1 MNTRT
6 GRPVRRAGRRWVHLV
21 LGGALLMPFYLLASV
36 VIPLLVDGAD
46 PLRRVGWQF
55 VAFGGALPLAALAAL
70 LFPLLRPLEVAAVR
84 SLCAVPAERLAEGP
98 ALSWAARRRTA
109 LWFVAHLLAG
119 GIVSGM
125 TLAAPPAAV
134 LLLVL
139 PFSDALR
146 HASPGWPDA
155 FHGAL
160 GPLTGLALL
169 ALVAG
174 TAWGAGAL
182 LGRCAP
188 VLLGPTPA
196 DRLATAERRAADLA
210 SRNRLARELH
220 DAVGHALSAV
230 TLQASA
236 ARRVLDADPEF
247 ARRALAAIEET
258 TREAVTELDTVLG
271 LLREEDGADP
281 TAPAPTLDGL
291 DALLARTRVAGL
303 AVEATVGGRCAG
315 LAPVV
320 SREAYRIVQ
329 EGLSNALRH
338 AGPVAVRLQL
348 RCDEGE
354 LTIRVENPVTGP
366 SDGSPAAADRPD
378 GGRGLRGIA
387 ERARLLGGEATAA
400 AHDGVWRLTARL
412 PSAGTTR
419 GRDDGATG
427 RRGDGAMSGGTRE
440 HRTGRGAGERAGAG

>member
-1 MNTRT
+1 
-6 GRPVRRAGRRWVHLV
+6 
-21 LGGALLMPFYLLASV
+21 MPFYLLTSV

-84 SLCAVPAERLAEGP
+84 SLCGVSAERLAEGP

-134 LLLVL
+134 LLLLL
-139 PFSDALR
+139 PFSEPLQHTAL
-146 HASPGWPDA
+146 GWPAA
-155 FHGAL
+155 FSGVL
-160 GPLTGLALL
+160 GPLAGLALL

-174 TAWGAGAL
+174 TSWAAGAL
-182 LGRCAP
+182 LSRIAP

-196 DRLATAERRAADLA
+196 DRLAAAERRAADLA
-210 SRNRLARELH
+210 SRNQLARELH
-220 DAVGHALSAV
+220 DSVGHALSAV

-258 TREAVTELDTVLG
+258 TREAVAELDTVLG

-281 TAPAPTLDGL
+281 AAPAPTLDGL
-291 DALLARTRVAGL
+291 DALLARTRAAGL
-303 AVEATVGGRCAG
+303 AVEATVEGRGAG
-315 LAPVV
+315 PAPVV

-338 AGPVAVRLQL
+338 AGPVPVRLHL
-348 RCDEGE
+348 RCDERE

-366 SDGSPAAADRPD
+366 VDGPPAAASPAGGGRPL

-387 ERARLLGGEATAA
+387 ERARLLGGEATAGA
-400 AHDGVWRLTARL
+400 RDGVWRLTARL
-412 PSAGTTR
+412 PSAG
-419 GRDDGATG
+419 ATG
-427 RRGDGAMSGGTRE
+427 RRGEEWGQ
-440 HRTGRGAGERAGAG
+440 GE